1 VLFLK
6 HSNPTQGSKL
16 PNFETACDSIEFH
29 EAGPNVVTLFDGKNK
44 DSSVSDLSSTRGIN
58 HCSYD
63 VVNPII
69 VCDNLDHQFG
79 QEGRG
84 VFHATIK
91 NGMSFLTPVP
101 FRFEDCEAWRN
112 GAECL
117 DDDVELVRLDDA
129 LNQLH

>member
-1 VLFLK
+1 MPGCQPTDLVFEDP
-6 HSNPTQGSKL
+6 SN
-16 PNFETACDSIEFH
+16 ACDRD
-29 EAGPNVVTLFDGKNK
+29 NVVTLFDGKNK

-58 HCSYD
+58 HYSYD

-84 VFHATIK
+84 VFHAAIK

-117 DDDVELVRLDDA
+117 DDDVQLVRLDDA